1 MRVFVGCEEDGETCY
16 CHGDGDEGEEEAVFE
31 EIGEEGDD
39 ERENEGCGPG
49 WDGMELGADLAVAVG
64 FNDAGGEEGVASGTA
79 LRGYV
84 GEDGSGL
91 PIGWYD

>member
-1 MRVFVGCEEDGETCY
+1 MRVSVGCEEDGKTCY

-39 ERENEGCGPG
+39 DGENEGCGPR

-64 FNDAGGEEGVASGTA
+64 FYDARGEEGVASG
-79 LRGYV
+79 
-84 GEDGSGL
+84 
-91 PIGWYD
+91 